1 MPNLK
6 LTAITLGLLSV
17 TLSVGL
23 TGCKTKSESSGT
35 NTETS
40 STSSTTST
48 ASGTGTDSSANQPAN
63 DPNNP
68 IQKATT
74 RGPGANP
81 ESTID
86 GAEVMLAR
94 YPKGIYGGTLKRSL
108 IGADPKT
115 FNVWAANDSSS
126 REIAAL
132 MHYGLFDMDPHT
144 GEVMPAL
151 AKSLVIDPDNVTYTV
166 TLRKGLKW
174 SDGHPL
180 TADDVVYTWNTIIA
194 GGYGNSSLRD
204 VTLVDGKSPEVTKID
219 DLTIKFKTA
228 KPFAPFKLNIGLNIA
243 PKHICEKITNKKDG
257 KEKFNLLWS
266 TNSKP
271 ETFVTSGPYTLSE
284 FVPSQ
289 RVILRRTKN
298 FFQFGKDEAGK
309 DSTLPYLERLTYTVV
324 PDVNTNLLK
333 FKAREIDMSVV
344 RCRDAGD
351 LVKEAKNLD
360 FKLYDLGP
368 SSGSFFFMFN
378 LNQRKDP
385 KTGKP
390 YVDPIKSAWFNDVN
404 FRQAVNHAIDRKNV
418 VNNYF
423 KGLGAEAHM
432 ADMTGGPFANTAL
445 KPIPKDI
452 EKAKEYLKKSGFTWD
467 KEGQLHDKGGH
478 RVEFDVLGSSGGTLN
493 AFAGVSF
500 KEDMKALGIKA
511 NYAEIEGNTLNN
523 KVSQSLDW
531 QVGLFALTG
540 NPLEPHDGA
549 NVYRSDSRLHLF
561 DLRLADG
568 DKVAATDVRPW
579 EKEVDKL
586 LEEGAQTM
594 DKEARKKAYFRMQE
608 IFYDEVPFIYIACP
622 KTIVGTRNSLHNYDP
637 TALTQNSAG
646 LHNIQE
652 IWIK

>member
-17 TLSVGL
+17 TMSVGL
-23 TGCKTKSESSGT
+23 TGCKTKSETSGT

-40 STSSTTST
+40 STSTTTGT
-48 ASGTGTDSSANQPAN
+48 ASSTGAEQPAN

-74 RGPGANP
+74 KGPGANP

-108 IGADPKT
+108 VMSDPKT
-115 FNVWAANDSSS
+115 FNYWAANDAAS

-144 GEVMPAL
+144 GELMPAL
-151 AKSLVIDPDNVTYTV
+151 AKSMKLDADNMTYTV

-180 TADDVVYTWNTIIA
+180 TADDVVYTWNTLIN

-204 VTLVDGKSPEVTKID
+204 VTQIDGKSPEVTKVD
-219 DLTIKFKTA
+219 DVTIKFKTA
-228 KPFAPFKLNIGLNIA
+228 KPFAPFIHSIGMSIA
-243 PKHICEKITNKKDG
+243 PKHIAEKITNLKNGRD
-257 KEKFNLLWS
+257 KFNELWNIN
-266 TNSKP
+266 TKP
-271 ETFVTSGPYTLSE
+271 GGFVTSGP
-284 FVPSQ
+284 FVLDEYVPGQ
-289 RVILRRTKN
+289 RVVLRRSKN
-298 FFQFGKDEAGK
+298 FFEYGKDDK
-309 DSTLPYLERLTYTVV
+309 DKDASLPYLDRLTYLVV

-333 FKAREIDMSVV
+333 FKAKEIDMTIV

-351 LVKEAKNLD
+351 LVKEAKALD
-360 FKLYDLGP
+360 FKLHDLGP
-368 SSGSFFFMFN
+368 SSGSTFIMFN
-378 LNQRKDP
+378 MNQRKNP

-390 YVDPIKSAWFNDVN
+390 YVDPIKSAWFNDTN
-404 FRQAVNHAIDRKNV
+404 FRQAVNYAIDRKNI

-423 KGLGAEAHM
+423 KGLGSEAYM
-432 ADMTGGPFANTAL
+432 SDMTGGPFANPAL

-452 EKAKEYLKKSGFTWD
+452 EKAKELLKKSGFTWD
-467 KEGQLHDKGGH
+467 KEGQLHDKAGN
-478 RVEFDVLGSSGGTLN
+478 RVEFDLLSSSGGTFY
-493 AFAGVSF
+493 AFVGVAF
-500 KEDMKALGIKA
+500 KEDMKALGMKV
-511 NYAEIEGNTLNN
+511 NFAEINGNTLND

-531 QVGLFALTG
+531 QAGLFSLTG
-540 NPLEPHDGA
+540 SPIEPHEGA

-561 DLRLADG
+561 DLRLPGADG
-568 DKVAATDVRPW
+568 KTVVTDARPW

-586 LEEGAQTM
+586 LEDGAQVM
-594 DKEARKKAYFRMQE
+594 NQEARKQPYYRLQE
-608 IFYDEVPFIYIACP
+608 IMYNEVPFIYIACP
-622 KTIVGTRNSLHNYDP
+622 KTIVGARNTMHNYDP
-637 TALTQNSAG
+637 TALTQDSSG
-646 LHNIQE
+646 LHNLQE